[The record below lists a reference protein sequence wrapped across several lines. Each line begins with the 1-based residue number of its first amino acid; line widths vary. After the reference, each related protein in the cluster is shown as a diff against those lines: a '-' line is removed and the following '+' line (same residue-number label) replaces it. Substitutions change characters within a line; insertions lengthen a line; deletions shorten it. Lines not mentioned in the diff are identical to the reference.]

1 MKTKLPYLAAGLLI
15 LGIVGCKQSQSQA
28 PSTSENQE
36 VETTAISFAM
46 EPKSDSNV
54 QGTSTFTADGETVV
68 MNIELSGL
76 TPGIHA
82 VHLHETAD
90 CSAPDGTST
99 GGHWNPTFENH
110 GAWGDAAGFHRG
122 DIGNLTADESGN
134 ARLTFETN
142 LWCIDCEDP
151 IKNIIGKAVIVHQ
164 GTDDLVTQPTGNAGA
179 RVSCTGI
186 IK

>member
-1 MKTKLPYLAAGLLI
+1 
-15 LGIVGCKQSQSQA
+15 
-28 PSTSENQE
+28 
-36 VETTAISFAM
+36 
-46 EPKSDSNV
+46 
-54 QGTSTFTADGETVV
+54 